1 MDIAPAVPSPPASH
15 LVADE
20 RHQLLAGQA
29 DEVCGCVASCR
40 QVPQKHAEAVHVNT
54 MAVRLLPQHLTS
66 AHAGWSFNTSQQ
78 SRGWMNSEET
88 NSPASRPPSPHFTS
102 IPLPLLP
109 SPLLT
114 SSCDLSAQL
123 TSPPLPSPAPPS
135 PRAPC
140 IPRCLPGGAAEPRGR
155 RSSRPSR
162 PSPPLSRC
170 CRREHRLSGEH
181 GQCGEGRA
189 AE

>member
-66 AHAGWSFNTSQQ
+66 AHAGWSFKTSQQ

-123 TSPPLPSPAPPS
+123 TSPPLTAGAMYPTLPARWCSGATRPPELASVSTVPPS
-135 PRAPC
+135 FSVLPSRAPS
-140 IPRCLPGGAAEPRGR
+140 EW
-155 RSSRPSR
+155 
-162 PSPPLSRC
+162 
-170 CRREHRLSGEH
+170 
-181 GQCGEGRA
+181 
-189 AE
+189 